1 MGFVYILCQQ
11 DTEAAEIFD
20 DESNFFHMVS
30 LVWYEFCV
38 ASYKWVGGLI
48 YPEDNDILADDKWQ
62 LYANKF
68 YCIRS
73 FNNGFEHQI
82 PFICIIEYIDI
93 GKY

>member
-30 LVWYEFCV
+30 LVWYEFYV

-62 LYANKF
+62 LYEK
-68 YCIRS
+68 
-73 FNNGFEHQI
+73 
-82 PFICIIEYIDI
+82 
-93 GKY
+93 